1 MVMQEVSAA
10 RGKRRGGQS
19 LVFILMYM
27 FDKPLKTAN
36 IDHAPP
42 ALGDFLV
49 A

>member
-1 MVMQEVSAA
+1 MVMQE
-10 RGKRRGGQS
+10 GKRRKRGLQRGTS

-36 IDHAPP
+36 IYHEPP
-42 ALGDFLV
+42 ALRDILM